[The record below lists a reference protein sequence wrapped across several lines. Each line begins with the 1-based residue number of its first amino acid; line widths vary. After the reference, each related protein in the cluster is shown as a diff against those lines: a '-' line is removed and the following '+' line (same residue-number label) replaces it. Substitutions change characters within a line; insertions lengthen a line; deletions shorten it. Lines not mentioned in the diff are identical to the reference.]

1 VACHGNVWRYGVSR
15 LTSVKGTAMS
25 LPRSTLSSMAYGE
38 LRQAI
43 LSGRLPPGS
52 HVSVR
57 PLCEEFG
64 LSATPVKAALTALER
79 DGFLELHP
87 HRGFFV
93 PEVDREDMR
102 ELYEL
107 REVFD
112 GIAARRAAGLADRDP
127 LVNRLTELLATQTER
142 VAAHDLTGYGDLDAL
157 FHQEILIAAGNGR
170 LLQVAENM
178 IGQLRFGRAT
188 SARVPGRPD
197 AALIEH
203 GEIIA
208 TIAAGQQ
215 GQAERLARRHVR
227 RSATALHRH
236 LSRSR

>member
-1 VACHGNVWRYGVSR
+1 
-15 LTSVKGTAMS
+15 MS

-43 LSGRLPPGS
+43 LSGRLAPGA

-79 DGFLELHP
+79 EGFLVLHP

-93 PEVDREDMR
+93 PEVNREDMQ

-107 REVFD
+107 REVLD
-112 GIAARRAAGLADRDP
+112 GIAARRAAALPSRTD
-127 LVNRLTELLATQTER
+127 LVARLNDL
-142 VAAHDLTGYGDLDAL
+142 VAAQTAEVEAHNLTGYSDLDVQ

-170 LLQVAENM
+170 LQYVAENM
-178 IGQLRFGRAT
+178 IGQLRLGRAT
-188 SARVPGRPD
+188 SARVPGRPN
-197 AALIEH
+197 AALVEH
-203 GEIIA
+203 REIVA
-208 TIAAGQQ
+208 AIAAGQQ
-215 GQAERLARRHVR
+215 HQAERLARRHVR
-227 RSATALHRH
+227 KSASALDRH
-236 LSRSR
+236 LNRGGRAS

>member
-1 VACHGNVWRYGVSR
+1 
-15 LTSVKGTAMS
+15 MS
-25 LPRSTLSSMAYGE
+25 LPRSTLSSMAYSE

-43 LSGRLPPGS
+43 LSGRLAPGS

-57 PLCEEFG
+57 PLCEDFG

-79 DGFLELHP
+79 EGFLTLHP

-93 PEVDREDMR
+93 PEMDRDDMR

-107 REVFD
+107 REVLD
-112 GIAARRAAGLADRDP
+112 GIAARRSAALDDRVTLID
-127 LVNRLTELLATQTER
+127 RLTELLAAQTEQ
-142 VAAHDLTGYGDLDAL
+142 VAARDLTGYGDLDVL
-157 FHQEILIAAGNGR
+157 FHQEILVAAGNGR

-188 SARVPGRPD
+188 SARVPGRPT
-197 AALIEH
+197 AALVEH

-208 TIAAGQQ
+208 AIAAGQQ
-215 GQAERLARRHVR
+215 GQAERLARRHVH
-227 RSATALHRH
+227 RSATALDRY
-236 LSRSR
+236 LNRS

>member
-1 VACHGNVWRYGVSR
+1 
-15 LTSVKGTAMS
+15 MS

-43 LSGRLPPGS
+43 LNGRLAPGV

-79 DGFLELHP
+79 EGFLVLHP

-93 PEVDREDMR
+93 PEVDREDMQ

-107 REVFD
+107 REVLD
-112 GIAARRAAGLADRDP
+112 GIAARRAAALPDRDE
-127 LVNRLTELLATQTER
+127 LVARLSALLERQTAE
-142 VAAHDLTGYGDLDAL
+142 VHANDLTGYSDLDVQ
-157 FHQEILIAAGNGR
+157 FHQEILVAAGNGR
-170 LLQVAENM
+170 LQHVAENM
-178 IGQLRFGRAT
+178 IGQLRLGRAT
-188 SARVPGRPD
+188 SARVPGRPT
-197 AALIEH
+197 AALVEH

-208 TIAAGQQ
+208 AIAAGQQ
-215 GQAERLARRHVR
+215 HQAERLARRHVR
-227 RSATALHRH
+227 KSANALHRH
-236 LSRSR
+236 LNRGGKAS